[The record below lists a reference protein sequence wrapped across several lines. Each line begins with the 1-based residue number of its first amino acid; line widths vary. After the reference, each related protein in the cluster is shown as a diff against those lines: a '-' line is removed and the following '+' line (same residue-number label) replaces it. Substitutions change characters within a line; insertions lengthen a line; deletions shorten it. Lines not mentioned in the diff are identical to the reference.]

1 MLYLR
6 ALRHRPETL
15 RTVITVMFLI
25 TVTVLLSTFIGG
37 QAVEDARAAMVVVA
51 VILISTV
58 AFYTATRHEQDGDRL
73 YRLLMLALILKLG
86 AVAFRLWLIF
96 SVYGGV
102 ADAVDYHLWG
112 IRLAEGGVTR
122 DLISGG
128 GSFGTNNVRMA
139 SGLFYFV
146 TGPTFIGAFVFW
158 AWLGLLGMWMFYRA
172 FVTAIPHGD
181 RRVFSL
187 LILLYPSMILWTSS
201 LGKDALSVFF
211 LGMATYGVALLS
223 RHVGA
228 RGMTLAAAGVAGLL
242 MVRPHIAAAFVA
254 AGVGAS
260 LFRPFRL
267 GLLGPVVKV
276 LAIAAFAVGAIVLVR
291 FSASALQLDD
301 LSAEGVL
308 EFIEERAESTE
319 RGGAAIERGL
329 PTDPVAF
336 ADGVLTV
343 FFRPYP
349 WEARNIPAMISA
361 VEGSLLFLLMF
372 FIRRRSVVAAIREA
386 RSSPLVIGAIVYALL
401 FAFMFSAVSNYAI
414 IARQRVQLLPFV
426 FVLIAYLGTARPA
439 RRGLDARVG

>member
-1 MLYLR
+1 
-6 ALRHRPETL
+6 
-15 RTVITVMFLI
+15 
-25 TVTVLLSTFIGG
+25 
-37 QAVEDARAAMVVVA
+37 
-51 VILISTV
+51 
-58 AFYTATRHEQDGDRL
+58 
-73 YRLLMLALILKLG
+73 
-86 AVAFRLWLIF
+86 
-96 SVYGGV
+96 
-102 ADAVDYHLWG
+102 
-112 IRLAEGGVTR
+112 
-122 DLISGG
+122 
-128 GSFGTNNVRMA
+128 
-139 SGLFYFV
+139 
-146 TGPTFIGAFVFW
+146 VFW

-187 LILLYPSMILWTSS
+187 LILIYPSMILWTSS

-228 RGMTLAAAGVAGLL
+228 KGVALAATGVAGLL

-267 GLLGPVVKV
+267 GLLGPVVKL
-276 LAIAAFAVGAIVLVR
+276 LAVAAFAIGAVFLVR
-291 FSASALQLDD
+291 FSAGALQLDD

-386 RSSPLVIGAIVYALL
+386 RSSPLVIGSIVYALL

-426 FVLIAYLGTARPA
+426 FVLVAYLGAQRPA
-439 RRGLDARVG
+439 RRAPDARVG